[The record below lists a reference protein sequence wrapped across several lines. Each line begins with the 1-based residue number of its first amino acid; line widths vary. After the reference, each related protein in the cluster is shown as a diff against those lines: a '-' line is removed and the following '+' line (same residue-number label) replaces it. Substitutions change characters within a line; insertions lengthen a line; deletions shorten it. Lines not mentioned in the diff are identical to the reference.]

1 MGRSIVSKVWK
12 HPFQWADVEISSDE
26 ITMHSGIQKK
36 KSVICFDI
44 PLNWCNF
51 VDDSNND
58 ENEKNSYLSTRPAAG
73 GMVQR

>member
-12 HPFQWADVEISSDE
+12 FPFQWADVEISGDE

-44 PLNWCNF
+44 PLN
-51 VDDSNND
+51 
-58 ENEKNSYLSTRPAAG
+58 
-73 GMVQR
+73 